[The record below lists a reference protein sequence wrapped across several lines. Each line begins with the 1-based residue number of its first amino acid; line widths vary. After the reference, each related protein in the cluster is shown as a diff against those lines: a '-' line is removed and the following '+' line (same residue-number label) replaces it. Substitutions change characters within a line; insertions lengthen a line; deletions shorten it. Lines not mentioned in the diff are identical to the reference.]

1 MCHAGALRKAS
12 AGETTTL
19 TMERGEAT
27 IVFKGVPA
35 DVCNTC
41 GEAFIG
47 EEVSEDVYEQA
58 AAAVDAGVLSLVIYL
73 VG

>member
-1 MCHAGALRKAS
+1 MCHAGGLRRAS
-12 AGETTTL
+12 AGGTTTL
-19 TMERGEAT
+19 TMERGQAT

-58 AAAVDAGVLSLVIYL
+58 AAAIEAGAHFDV
-73 VG
+73 